1 MKNEKG
7 IPMHEMIEKMIARRA
22 IRRFQD
28 RQLEEDMLE
37 QILEAGLYAPSAG
50 NNQRSRIVVCQ
61 DKAINEHLG
70 RLSRH
75 MQFKDGDPAQIA
87 QSISADQ
94 PSIKDD
100 LTLMDGFYHAPTV
113 LTIFSPK
120 MKYTREDAAM
130 IAQNIQLAAH
140 FLGVG
145 ACYVGRTEEVFD
157 TEYGRALRGK
167 WGVEEDLVPVGN
179 VLLGYRD
186 GPEPRTKP
194 RKEGRILRV

>member
-1 MKNEKG
+1 MS
-7 IPMHEMIEKMIARRA
+7 EMIEKMITRHA
-22 IRRFQD
+22 IRRFQY
-28 RQLEEDMLE
+28 RQIEENVLE
-37 QILEAGLYAPSAG
+37 QILQAGLYAPSAG

-61 DKAINEHLG
+61 NREINERLG

-75 MQFKDGDPAQIA
+75 MQFKDEDPGKIA
-87 QSISADQ
+87 QAISADQ

-113 LTIFSPK
+113 LTIFALN
-120 MKYTREDAAM
+120 MKYTHEDAAM

-157 TEYGRALRGK
+157 TDYGRDLRK
-167 WGVEEDLVPVGN
+167 CWGIEDDLVPVGN
-179 VLLGYRD
+179 VLLGYRE
-186 GPEPRTKP
+186 GPEPRAKP

>member
-1 MKNEKG
+1 MN
-7 IPMHEMIEKMIARRA
+7 EMIERMLTRHA
-22 IRRFQD
+22 IRRYQEK
-28 RQLEEDMLE
+28 QLEEETLAE
-37 QILEAGLYAPSAG
+37 ILEAGLYAPSAG

-61 DKAINEHLG
+61 DREINGQLG

-75 MQFKDGDPAQIA
+75 MQFKDGYPAQIA

-113 LTIFSPK
+113 LTLFALN
-120 MKYTREDAAM
+120 MKYAREDAAM
-130 IAQNIQLAAH
+130 IAENIQLAAH

-157 TEYGRALRGK
+157 TEYGRALREA
-167 WGVEEDLVPVGN
+167 WGIEKDLVPVGN
-179 VLLGYRD
+179 VLLGYRE
-186 GPEPRTKP
+186 GPEPHAKP
-194 RKEGRILRV
+194 RRGGRILRV

>member
-1 MKNEKG
+1 
-7 IPMHEMIEKMIARRA
+7 MHELIEKMVARRA

-28 RQLEEDMLE
+28 RQLDEDVLQ
-37 QILEAGLYAPSAG
+37 QILWAGLHAPSAG

-61 DKAINEHLG
+61 DKQVNERLG

-75 MQFKDGDPAQIA
+75 MQFRNQEPTEVAQP
-87 QSISADQ
+87 ISADQ

-100 LTLMDGFYHAPTV
+100 LTLTDGFYHAPTV
-113 LTIFSPK
+113 LTIFALN
-120 MKYTREDAAM
+120 MRYAREDAAM
-130 IAQNIQLAAH
+130 IAENIQLAAH

-157 TEYGRALRGK
+157 TDDGRALREQ
-167 WGVEEDLVPVGN
+167 WGIPDDLVPIGN

-186 GPEPRTKP
+186 GPEPRAKP

>member
-1 MKNEKG
+1 MNA
-7 IPMHEMIEKMIARRA
+7 MIEKMITRRA

-28 RQLEEDMLE
+28 RQIEEGVLE
-37 QILEAGLYAPSAG
+37 QILTAGLYAPSAG

-61 DKAINEHLG
+61 DRQINEALG

-75 MQFKDGDPAQIA
+75 MQFKDQAPGAAVQPV
-87 QSISADQ
+87 SADQ

-100 LTLMDGFYHAPTV
+100 LTLMDGFYRAPTV
-113 LTIFSPK
+113 LTIFALDMP
-120 MKYTREDAAM
+120 YAHEDAAM
-130 IAQNIQLAAH
+130 IAQSIQLAAH

-145 ACYVGRTEEVFD
+145 ACYVGRTRQVFD
-157 TEYGRALRGK
+157 TDYGRELLGK
-167 WGVEEDLVPVGN
+167 WGIADDLVPIGN

-186 GPEPRTKP
+186 GPEPHAKP

>member
-1 MKNEKG
+1 MNEL
-7 IPMHEMIEKMIARRA
+7 IEKMIARHA

-28 RQLEEDMLE
+28 RQLEEDVLE
-37 QILEAGLYAPSAG
+37 QILQAGLHAPSAG

-61 DKAINEHLG
+61 DKKINEQLG

-75 MQFKDGDPAQIA
+75 MFFKDSDPTQKV
-87 QSISADQ
+87 QPVSAEQ
-94 PSIKDD
+94 PSIRDD

-130 IAQNIQLAAH
+130 IAENIQLAAH

-157 TEYGRALRGK
+157 TEYGRALREE
-167 WGVEEDLVPVGN
+167 WGIAKDFVPVGN
-179 VLLGYRD
+179 VLLGYRE
-186 GPEPRTKP
+186 GPEPHAKP